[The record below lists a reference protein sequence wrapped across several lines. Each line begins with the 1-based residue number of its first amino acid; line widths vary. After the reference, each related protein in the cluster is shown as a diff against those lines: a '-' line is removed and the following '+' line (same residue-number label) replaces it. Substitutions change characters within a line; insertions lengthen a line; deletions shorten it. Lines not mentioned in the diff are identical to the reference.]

1 MNDILRMVTKQE
13 EILRF
18 DSFSNDDA
26 FALGCLL
33 VKHGKKFGPAAV
45 EVSINGLAL
54 FRNFPNGTNQENGV
68 WLAAKRNLVNAR
80 GRSSYGSFLEAQKQ
94 GKTLTDWKM
103 LPETEYA
110 LCGGGFPIRLKNG
123 ALIGTACVSG
133 LPHELDHQTLVDG
146 ISEFLGVTVE

>member
-1 MNDILRMVTKQE
+1 ME
-13 EILRF
+13 
-18 DSFSNDDA
+18 
-26 FALGCLL
+26 
-33 VKHGKKFGPAAV
+33 KKFGPAAV

-80 GRSSYGSFLEAQKQ
+80 GRSSYGSFLEAQEQ

>member
-13 EILRF
+13 ELLRF

-94 GKTLTDWKM
+94 GKTLTDWKCFRKRSM
-103 LPETEYA
+103 LFAAEV
-110 LCGGGFPIRLKNG
+110 FPFG
-123 ALIGTACVSG
+123 
-133 LPHELDHQTLVDG
+133 
-146 ISEFLGVTVE
+146 

>member
-13 EILRF
+13 ELLRF

-68 WLAAKRNLVNAR
+68 WLAAKRNLVNA
-80 GRSSYGSFLEAQKQ
+80 Q
-94 GKTLTDWKM
+94 GKKLLRLFPGGSETGKDTD
-103 LPETEYA
+103 
-110 LCGGGFPIRLKNG
+110 
-123 ALIGTACVSG
+123 
-133 LPHELDHQTLVDG
+133 
-146 ISEFLGVTVE
+146 

>member
-13 EILRF
+13 ELLRF

-94 GKTLTDWKM
+94 GKNVYTDLTQW
-103 LPETEYA
+103 ENYA
-110 LCGGGFPIRLKNG
+110 KVLSRNCKITGCFTFPIASYNEIKNKK
-123 ALIGTACVSG
+123 
-133 LPHELDHQTLVDG
+133 VDLLM
-146 ISEFLGVTVE
+146 SP

>member
-1 MNDILRMVTKQE
+1 MG
-13 EILRF
+13 RF
-18 DSFSNDDA
+18 YVPLGAVLSVSYTQLDVYKRQDDA

-68 WLAAKRNLVNAR
+68 WLAAKRNLVNAW
-80 GRSSYGSFLEAQKQ
+80 GRSSYGSFLEAQEQ

-133 LPHELDHQTLVDG
+133 LPHELDHHCLLYTSRCV
-146 ISEFLGVTVE
+146 

>member
-13 EILRF
+13 ELLRF

-80 GRSSYGSFLEAQKQ
+80 GRSSYGSFLEAQEQ

-110 LCGGGFPIRLKNG
+110 LLRRRFSHSAEKRSADRYGMCFRL
-123 ALIGTACVSG
+123 A
-133 LPHELDHQTLVDG
+133 P
-146 ISEFLGVTVE
+146 